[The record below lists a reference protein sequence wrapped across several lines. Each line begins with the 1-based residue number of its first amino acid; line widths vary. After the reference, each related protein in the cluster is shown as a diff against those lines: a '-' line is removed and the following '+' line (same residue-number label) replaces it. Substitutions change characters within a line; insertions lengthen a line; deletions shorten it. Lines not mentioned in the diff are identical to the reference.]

1 MSEMITSAKDTA
13 KYEKW
18 AFIQPDFSRHMSE
31 YYAGIL
37 DFIKDH
43 PNIILDCFTHG
54 ERKIRRLA
62 DIDGVISYGIPPEGL
77 IAKINAQNRRRPPAV
92 AITLRDVAPANF
104 AIAYMNP
111 FRVAEAVVEKFR
123 QRHCRSFGFCSSH
136 TPFLGEETARLLHA
150 YRQAVRRQAA
160 QSVRH
165 FQTLVTTDMN
175 LIPNEARRFVEW
187 FKAMPRPCG
196 MFVPGDDIARMM
208 IDTCR
213 LHGIDVPRE
222 IRIIGTGNSPLFC
235 ERTVPTLS
243 SYAVNHEWVGF
254 TAARAL
260 FSMIHA
266 GSSPQDSS
274 FSVSMPGIV
283 ERASTQ
289 DANGT
294 GRIVDLVRLRIR
306 EAIDHGYA
314 PTIRDLAHHFN
325 ISRTKIQEDFR
336 QTVGRTLHDEV
347 AAYRLEKLS
356 KMLKASSEPAKLLLT
371 RVGFIS
377 ASQAKRAFRARF
389 GMTMTEFR
397 RQQG

>member
-1 MSEMITSAKDTA
+1 MFEMITSGKNAAKF
-13 KYEKW
+13 EKW
-18 AFIQPDFSRHMSE
+18 AFILPDFSRPMSE

-62 DIDGVISYGIPPEGL
+62 DIDGFITYGIPPEGL

-92 AITLRDVAPANF
+92 AITLRDVAPENF
-104 AIAYMNP
+104 AIAHMDP
-111 FRVAEAVVEKFR
+111 LKVAEAVVEKFR
-123 QRHCRSFGFCSSH
+123 QRHCRSYGFCSSH
-136 TPFLGEETARLLHA
+136 TPFLGEETSRLLQA
-150 YRQAVRRQAA
+150 YQQAVRRQTGLP
-160 QSVRH
+160 VRL
-165 FQTLVTTDMN
+165 FKTVVTTDMN
-175 LIPNEARRFVEW
+175 LIPDETRRFVEW
-187 FKAMPRPCG
+187 FKHMPRPCG
-196 MFVPGDDIARMM
+196 LFVHRDGLARRM

-213 LHGIDVPRE
+213 LHGIEVPRE

-260 FSMIHA
+260 YSMIHTDA
-266 GSSPQDSS
+266 SPQDSS

-289 DANGT
+289 DVNGT
-294 GRIVDLVRLRIR
+294 GRIADIVRLRIR

-336 QTVGRTLHDEV
+336 QTVGHTLHDEV

-389 GMTMTEFR
+389 GMSMTEFR